1 MQEDMRMQTTA
12 DTLFQYLKDILYAPD
27 RAELSPEELPPEF
40 HKLGTGMVLL
50 GQWMNEARSFGKEL
64 SRGDF
69 SVDPP
74 DVRNVVAAP
83 LKEIQGVFRHL
94 AWQTQ
99 QVAKGDYS
107 QRVDFMGDFSESF
120 NTMVCQLDERQKEIL
135 QEKELVEKKNA
146 ELQRNLE
153 LVMALT
159 NLTHNLIFVCSL
171 KNHKPLFFNDS
182 AQWFFKTRPSALR
195 RVFKEIAGRERE
207 IIEHTTVWDIE
218 IPGNHSD
225 DQGEIRY
232 FSVESYHIMWSG
244 EMAVVSIMIDDTER
258 RRKENLM
265 YKLAYAD
272 PLTGLNNRRY
282 AMDTMKLLMENG
294 VSFVMSFVDVDYLK
308 LCNDTLG
315 HKAGD
320 DYLIEIANA
329 LRTLG
334 GEVCRVGGDE
344 FIIIQKDRSLKTQD
358 EQLESLRTM
367 IIKNGEL
374 RDHPRSFSYAS
385 CIVPAYTNKKL
396 DDFIQIADSMMYDY
410 KLAHKKAVKTQLDKK
425 EG

>member
-1 MQEDMRMQTTA
+1 MQKTA

-27 RAELSPEELPPEF
+27 RASLSLEELPLEF
-40 HKLGTGMVLL
+40 HKLGTGMQLL
-50 GQWMNEARSFGKEL
+50 EQWMKETRIFGKEL
-64 SRGDF
+64 ARGDF

-74 DVRNVVAAP
+74 EVQNVIAAP
-83 LKEIQGVFRHL
+83 LKEIQGAFRHL

-107 QRVDFMGDFSESF
+107 QRVDYMGELSDSF

-135 QEKELVEKKNA
+135 REKELVEKKNTQ
-146 ELQRNLE
+146 LQRNLE

-182 AQWFFKTRPSALR
+182 AQWFFKTRPSALHK
-195 RVFKEIAGRERE
+195 VFKEIAGREKE
-207 IIEHTTVWDIE
+207 IMEHTTVWDIE
-218 IPGNHSD
+218 IPGNHGD

-232 FSVESYHIMWSG
+232 FSVESYQIMWSG
-244 EMAVVSIMIDDTER
+244 EMAVVSIMIDDTQR

-294 VSFVMSFVDVDYLK
+294 ISFVISFVDVDYLK

-315 HKAGD
+315 HRAGD
-320 DYLIEIANA
+320 DYLIEIADA

-344 FIIIQKDRSLKTQD
+344 FIIIQKDRSVKKQN
-358 EQLESLRTM
+358 EQLEALRTM
-367 IIKNGEL
+367 IRKNGEL
-374 RDHPRSFSYAS
+374 RNHPRSFSYAS

-396 DDFIQIADSMMYDY
+396 DDYIQMADSMMYDY
-410 KLAHKKAVKTQLDKK
+410 KLAHKKAANALRNKK
-425 EG
+425 DGNIC